1 MTEQGETQ
9 RQSVANITDPSKTVW
24 VSANAGSGKTYVLSR
39 RVIRLML
46 EGAKPAE
53 LLCLTFTKAAAAEME
68 NRVFE
73 ILGEWVMLEAS
84 ELKKA
89 LRGLTGKKPGDA
101 MLERAR
107 RLFAIA
113 LDTPGGLR
121 IQTIHA
127 FCESLL
133 HQFTLEANVPGYF
146 ELMDDVEQASLI
158 AEARQAVLGGMASL
172 DDAILDH
179 LDNIRD
185 GASEDALQQGVT
197 ELINKRELL
206 REFLGEHPETAIA
219 RIFEALAVD
228 PNDTENQLFD
238 RFRAETGYSPDDRAL
253 LDAELHAKD
262 GKAAKKILADLEMLD
277 RAQDPI
283 DQHFLRRKIFLKANN
298 EPRASLISASF
309 IERPGLYEPFLR
321 EQALLCAQIDKIKA
335 LKAASLTRSLLL
347 VVQRILTRYESLKLN
362 RGLLDYDDLIEKT
375 ARLFHRSDMASWV
388 QYKLDSRISHVLID
402 EAQDTSPLQWRIV
415 EAITSEFYAGE
426 GAQKTIRTVF
436 VVGDQKQSIFS
447 FQGADPE
454 EFNRQYRQLKS
465 KVSQAGLEYDRIPL
479 QVSWRSTQEIL
490 SAVDQVFSL
499 TENARGLGRTDDA
512 ISHTANRKAPG
523 EVIIWPLIR
532 QPDKPEKTDW
542 LQPPD
547 VIADNSA
554 EEKLATKIASEIE
567 KWIQNGEKLPGADR
581 PIRHGDILILVRKR
595 DRFVPAITRELRRH
609 NLRSAGADRLKLV
622 EHIAIEDMIA
632 LGRFAAS
639 NIDDLALAGLLKSP
653 LFDFSEEELFT
664 IAHGR
669 HNSLAESLT
678 SAAHKLAN
686 QPASDRFQQK
696 LDLSA
701 EIIEEIRETS
711 KSLPVFEFFSRL
723 FAKYRLRENYIS
735 RLGHEVEEV
744 LEGFFQAAIEFGE
757 RGGLGIEAFV
767 EWLAITNPELKRS
780 VDMKT
785 DEIRI
790 ITTHSSKGLE
800 APIVFLVDPSS
811 KSFETRFAPKLVS
824 IAKESSNWLPVWQWG
839 KDLRINATQDAFA
852 RIEAAAEEEYR
863 RLLYV
868 GMTRAADRLI
878 ICGYQGKRDIKHN
891 HWHKMVL
898 DGLSSEADERQTHG
912 GNLIAE
918 NGSDGEPICW
928 RWEIK
933 NNEKKVTPLPRS
945 DNDSE
950 KDETEEMPRWLF
962 QAAPQERAP
971 LKPLSPS
978 AVPGLLEISEDESGR
993 TRNEDGFALLRGQ
1006 VIHAL
1011 LEILHDVPDE
1021 ERRWEIMQRYLA
1033 DLEPSLP
1040 HVLGMDI
1047 CQSTERVL
1055 SMPELKL
1062 RSGEQVRVEIEIIGE
1077 LVIGSQPHLVRGKID
1092 RLAIRDSQI
1101 TIIDYKTNRLVP
1113 KTAGEAPQNYLV
1125 QMALY
1130 RELARQALDMDSVRC
1145 MIIWTETGT
1154 AMELEEGLLTAE
1166 FARLSKG

>member
-1 MTEQGETQ
+1 MTEQGEIQ
-9 RQSVANITDPSKTVW
+9 RQSIANITNPCKTVW

-146 ELMDDVEQASLI
+146 ELMDDAEQASLI
-158 AEARQAVLGGMASL
+158 AEARQVVLGGMASL

-262 GKAAKKILADLEMLD
+262 GKAAKKILTDLEMLD

-283 DQHFLRRKIFLKANN
+283 AQHFLRRKIFLKANN
-298 EPRASLISASF
+298 EPRASLVSASF
-309 IERPGLYEPFLR
+309 IERPGLYEPFFR
-321 EQALLCAQIDKIKA
+321 EQALLCAHIDQVKA

-347 VVQRILTRYESLKLN
+347 VV
-362 RGLLDYDDLIEKT
+362 
-375 ARLFHRSDMASWV
+375 
-388 QYKLDSRISHVLID
+388 LID
-402 EAQDTSPLQWRIV
+402 EAQDTSPLQWRV
-415 EAITSEFYAGE
+415 DEAITSEFYAGE

-465 KVSQAGLEYDRIPL
+465 KVSQAGLEYDQIPL

-499 TENARGLGRTDDA
+499 TENARGLGRTDET
-512 ISHTANRKAPG
+512 ISHTAYRKTPG

-532 QPDKPEKTDW
+532 QPDKPKKTDW

-554 EEKLATKIASEIE
+554 EEQLAAKIASEIE

-595 DRFVPAITRELRRH
+595 V
-609 NLRSAGADRLKLV
+609 
-622 EHIAIEDMIA
+622 
-632 LGRFAAS
+632 
-639 NIDDLALAGLLKSP
+639 
-653 LFDFSEEELFT
+653 
-664 IAHGR
+664 
-669 HNSLAESLT
+669 
-678 SAAHKLAN
+678 
-686 QPASDRFQQK
+686 
-696 LDLSA
+696 
-701 EIIEEIRETS
+701 
-711 KSLPVFEFFSRL
+711 
-723 FAKYRLRENYIS
+723 
-735 RLGHEVEEV
+735 
-744 LEGFFQAAIEFGE
+744 
-757 RGGLGIEAFV
+757 
-767 EWLAITNPELKRS
+767 
-780 VDMKT
+780 
-785 DEIRI
+785 
-790 ITTHSSKGLE
+790 
-800 APIVFLVDPSS
+800 
-811 KSFETRFAPKLVS
+811 
-824 IAKESSNWLPVWQWG
+824 
-839 KDLRINATQDAFA
+839 
-852 RIEAAAEEEYR
+852 
-863 RLLYV
+863 
-868 GMTRAADRLI
+868 
-878 ICGYQGKRDIKHN
+878 
-891 HWHKMVL
+891 
-898 DGLSSEADERQTHG
+898 
-912 GNLIAE
+912 
-918 NGSDGEPICW
+918 
-928 RWEIK
+928 
-933 NNEKKVTPLPRS
+933 
-945 DNDSE
+945 
-950 KDETEEMPRWLF
+950 
-962 QAAPQERAP
+962 
-971 LKPLSPS
+971 
-978 AVPGLLEISEDESGR
+978 
-993 TRNEDGFALLRGQ
+993 
-1006 VIHAL
+1006 
-1011 LEILHDVPDE
+1011 
-1021 ERRWEIMQRYLA
+1021 
-1033 DLEPSLP
+1033 
-1040 HVLGMDI
+1040 
-1047 CQSTERVL
+1047 
-1055 SMPELKL
+1055 
-1062 RSGEQVRVEIEIIGE
+1062 
-1077 LVIGSQPHLVRGKID
+1077 
-1092 RLAIRDSQI
+1092 
-1101 TIIDYKTNRLVP
+1101 
-1113 KTAGEAPQNYLV
+1113 
-1125 QMALY
+1125 
-1130 RELARQALDMDSVRC
+1130 
-1145 MIIWTETGT
+1145 
-1154 AMELEEGLLTAE
+1154 
-1166 FARLSKG
+1166 